1 MPFTSAMV
9 ASGDVVFMCRFIVMK
24 LSNRRHLPGSDAMA
38 SLSEDIV
45 VTGVGDT
52 EATNCTNKHLTS
64 ATMASLSEDI
74 VVTGVGDTEAT
85 NCTNKHLTSATSVHY
100 VTPLKLEFVI
110 LTFRYFRI

>member
-9 ASGDVVFMCRFIVMK
+9 ASGDVVFMCRFIVVK
-24 LSNRRHLPGSDAMA
+24 LSNRRHLPGSNAMA

-45 VTGVGDT
+45 VTGVG
-52 EATNCTNKHLTS
+52 N
-64 ATMASLSEDI
+64 
-74 VVTGVGDTEAT
+74 TEAT

-100 VTPLKLEFVI
+100 VTPLKLEFAI